1 MNGFDI
7 QSALG
12 IAKQCRGIVR
22 RADNFGHDRERVL
35 EEVAYMAEN
44 YERLAG
50 LIEAAMEREFEEFSE
65 AA

>member
-1 MNGFDI
+1 
-7 QSALG
+7 
-12 IAKQCRGIVR
+12 
-22 RADNFGHDRERVL
+22 VL